1 MDIYGVRV
9 CTKGCNHMMRE
20 LDVYEE
26 EEPVSF
32 RKEIKP
38 MTRAEWVK
46 QARIECEKE
55 LEYYEEFRQQAQ
67 AYLEKEE
74 AMEEEV
80 ERERQIEEAENQEYQ
95 GYIQQ
100 ESMEVRDDVIK
111 IKEQLEDGQSVRK
124 EMISLPLSYLSN
136 FTVRLITAVLIAL
149 FVITIDYF
157 GIKASGVDS
166 EVVKTAIQKND
177 TIESVEDSVSAFAR
191 DKVMPIFKKSH

>member
-1 MDIYGVRV
+1 
-9 CTKGCNHMMRE
+9 
-20 LDVYEE
+20 
-26 EEPVSF
+26 
-32 RKEIKP
+32 

-100 ESMEVRDDVIK
+100 ESMEERDDVIK